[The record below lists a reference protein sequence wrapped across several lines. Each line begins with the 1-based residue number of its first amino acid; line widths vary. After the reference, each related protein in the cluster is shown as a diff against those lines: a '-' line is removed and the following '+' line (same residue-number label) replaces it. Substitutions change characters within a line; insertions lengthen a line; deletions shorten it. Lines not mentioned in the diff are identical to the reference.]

1 VIINNKNLEETMA
14 DIDDL
19 INFSMNQQPT
29 KFASAFDEIM
39 GQKATAAIDDMKITV
54 AQSMFGAEEDAVE
67 DDDDDDFDLDD
78 DDDLDLDDND
88 DLDLSDDDL
97 DDIDLD
103 DEDFDLDDEDLEGF
117 EDDGEDA

>member
-1 VIINNKNLEETMA
+1 MA

-39 GQKATAAIDDMKITV
+39 GQKATDAIDDMRIAV
-54 AQSMFGAEEDAVE
+54 AQNMFSAEEDDA
-67 DDDDDDFDLDD
+67 FDEE
-78 DDDLDLDDND
+78 DLDLE
-88 DLDLSDDDL
+88 
-97 DDIDLD
+97 
-103 DEDFDLDDEDLEGF
+103 DEDFEDIEWDEEEFEIDDEDLEGF

>member
-1 VIINNKNLEETMA
+1 MA

-19 INFSMNQQPT
+19 LNFSMNQQPT

-39 GQKATAAIDDMKITV
+39 GQKAIAAIDDMKVSV
-54 AQSMFGAEEDAVE
+54 AQSMFAAEEDTPE
-67 DDDDDDFDLDD
+67 DDDEDFDLD
-78 DDDLDLDDND
+78 DDDLDLDDD
-88 DLDLSDDDL
+88 DLEDIDDDDL
-97 DDIDLD
+97 DEDDIDWD

>member
-1 VIINNKNLEETMA
+1 MA

-67 DDDDDDFDLDD
+67 DDDDFDLDD